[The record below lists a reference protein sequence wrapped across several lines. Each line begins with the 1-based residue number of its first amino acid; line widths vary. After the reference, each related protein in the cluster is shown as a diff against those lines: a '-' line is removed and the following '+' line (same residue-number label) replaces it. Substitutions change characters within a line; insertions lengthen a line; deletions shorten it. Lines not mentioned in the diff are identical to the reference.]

1 MSLLAS
7 LLPAL
12 LSGCATPHLPAAPVA
27 LESAPVTS
35 PAPDV
40 TLGVETHVMASL
52 MLPSAGVLDLQDP
65 KAVDYTAPETEV
77 LLLLHLIE
85 HPQHGV
91 FAIDTGV
98 GQAPGERV
106 GGVGPLMGA
115 VLKDLEVQ
123 ESTAE
128 ALDGRALAGVWM
140 THLHSDH
147 VLGLPDIPADVP
159 LWVGPA
165 EGTDRSGQ
173 NLLLRPWMKDA
184 FGDRAL
190 QAVDPAQAQAFGPVE
205 LAWDF
210 FGDGS
215 LWLLSTPGH
224 TAGSLAIWARTD
236 QGPVLFVGD
245 NSHTRWGWEH
255 DVAPGS
261 YTHDHAGNRES
272 LGVLKELAALDPA
285 TRVVFGHQ
293 L

>member
-35 PAPDV
+35 PAPAV

-52 MLPSAGVLDLQDP
+52 MLPSAGLLDLKDP

-91 FAIDTGV
+91 FAIDTGLS
-98 GQAPGERV
+98 QAEGERI

-115 VLKDLEVQ
+115 VFSSAQVSETTEQ
-123 ESTAE
+123 
-128 ALDGRALAGVWM
+128 ALAGRELQGVWM

-147 VLGLPDIPADVP
+147 VLGLPDIPRDVP
-159 LWVGPA
+159 IWVGEH
-165 EGTDRSGQ
+165 EGTDRSVLNG
-173 NLLLRPWMKDA
+173 LLGPWMRKGLA
-184 FGDRAL
+184 DRPL
-190 QAVDPAQAQAFGPVE
+190 QALDPAQAQAFGPVE